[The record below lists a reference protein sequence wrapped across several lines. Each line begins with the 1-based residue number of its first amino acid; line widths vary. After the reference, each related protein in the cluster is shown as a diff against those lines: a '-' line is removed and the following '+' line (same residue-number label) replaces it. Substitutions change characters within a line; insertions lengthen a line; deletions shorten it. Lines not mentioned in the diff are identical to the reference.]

1 MDGIS
6 IQVDGSGSEPCAGV
20 ATKGGT
26 IYLAQGQVVAK
37 WNENGDVWDA
47 VYIHSSADATDIIHF
62 DNSLY
67 VAFGYA
73 TAYIYG
79 ADTTWTVS
87 GLSAANAYAKYFTV
101 ARNNAGNLAL
111 WKTETVVLLEKI
123 VGSPI
128 DIIIG
133 ERLIA
138 RGEVIVVNDRF
149 GVRISEIT
157 HPDEKIKSY

>member
-1 MDGIS
+1 MKDENSENKSTKHKIS
-6 IQVDGSGSEPCAGV
+6 F
-20 ATKGGT
+20 
-26 IYLAQGQVVAK
+26 L
-37 WNENGDVWDA
+37 
-47 VYIHSSADATDIIHF
+47 ADAPQVLQAEIARKKY
-62 DNSLY
+62 SLNE
-67 VAFGYA
+67 VM
-73 TAYIYG
+73 
-79 ADTTWTVS
+79 
-87 GLSAANAYAKYFTV
+87 
-101 ARNNAGNLAL
+101 L

-157 HPDEKIKSY
+157 HPDEKIKS